1 MEKIKKEAAEA
12 VLAEALQDVWNEHS
26 EDTGSFPTCFE
37 IEFPGDIVTAE
48 FKGSRFVA
56 DVARIIL
63 DLSSQQPEAEPE
75 QPPARPAR
83 SRSGRHDLG
92 CHHCQEVLDRELLIG
107 ADSERGKRFTF
118 HVLRNEYRVHH
129 LGKVVDSG
137 QAVEELLE
145 VYNRI

>member
-1 MEKIKKEAAEA
+1 MKTKNENEETEGCDCQDFKNGGVSNECPIHNLHPAE
-12 VLAEALQDVWNEHS
+12 
-26 EDTGSFPTCFE
+26 
-37 IEFPGDIVTAE
+37 
-48 FKGSRFVA
+48 
-56 DVARIIL
+56 
-63 DLSSQQPEAEPE
+63 
-75 QPPARPAR
+75 PPARPAR